1 MAYKYKIKEEEGHSK
16 YYPGGKTPGLT
27 TSVMNTI
34 LKKIADSGDKDKNKE
49 VKEEFK
55 SPKSFIDIKL
65 QRYPKALAKIHNL
78 IDMIGEEKFTMNM
91 AEWLWDFFNNASFE
105 SPVNEAQSNPTDI
118 ISVDVPLFI
127 RLLEYSREDAKT
139 DMDLHDVAENI
150 IRLSAEGEPLTM
162 ADYDSI
168 VKIDKPESLDE
179 SLTGGFPFKKEEGAD
194 YTKITITE
202 PMDDA
207 TKSRMIKNFRAAG
220 YDAKP
225 NNGGGITAI
234 KKAMMESSLEED
246 GGGSMS
252 NAAGGYLGKYAYKLP
267 KKQPKLEE
275 ETEAPKPNAKN
286 PGATLGAGPAAGKSG
301 VSKNAYV
308 KQFKYKVVPQTAEG
322 TYVQKG
328 SGMEVKKLF

>member
-1 MAYKYKIKEEEGHSK
+1 MAYKYKLKEEEGHSK

-34 LKKIADSGDKDKNKE
+34 LKKIADSGDKDKE
-49 VKEEFK
+49 VKNKLKEE
-55 SPKSFIDIKL
+55 
-65 QRYPKALAKIHNL
+65 
-78 IDMIGEEKFTMNM
+78 T
-91 AEWLWDFFNNASFE
+91 
-105 SPVNEAQSNPTDI
+105 NPTDI

-150 IRLSAEGEPLTM
+150 IRLSAEGNPLTM
-162 ADYDSI
+162 ADYDNIVGASSI
-168 VKIDKPESLDE
+168 EEKQDCWDGYKPG
-179 SLTGGFPFKKEEGAD
+179 TPK
-194 YTKITITE
+194 TKISDKTGE
-202 PMDDA
+202 
-207 TKSRMIKNFRAAG
+207 RV
-220 YDAKP
+220 
-225 NNGGGITAI
+225 NNCVPV
-234 KKAMMESSLEED
+234 KED
-246 GGGSMS
+246 GEGGSMS

-275 ETEAPKPNAKN
+275 DAAKSANPNAKN
-286 PGATLGAGPAAGKSG
+286 PGASLGAGPSAGKSG
-301 VSKNAYV
+301 VSNNAYV